1 MRMPFGV
8 SRVAICV
15 ACLFLFAGI
24 VSAGEKKLMHCFYFT
39 AVESATDAD
48 WQAFFKATDELP
60 NKIPGVSRVWY
71 GKLSRPLTMLA
82 TADAETRKKLAA
94 DGTATGPI
102 TRVVRQFGVC
112 MEMADEAALKTYGAH
127 PYHQEW
133 EAAYFKVR
141 QYGTNTVDFMGK

>member
-1 MRMPFGV
+1 MRIPIGV
-8 SRVAICV
+8 SRVAMCV
-15 ACLFLFAGI
+15 ACLFLFAGL
-24 VSAGEKKLMHCFYFT
+24 VSSGEKKFMHCFYFT
-39 AVESATDAD
+39 VVENAADTD

-60 NKIPGVSRVWY
+60 NKIPEVSRVWH
-71 GKLSRPLTMLA
+71 GKLSRPLAILS

-94 DGTATGPI
+94 EGTATGPI

-112 MEMADEAALKTYGAH
+112 MEMADEAALKAYAAH
-127 PYHQEW
+127 PYHKEW